1 VSVPVSDRFSAA
13 RAIADAVLYE
23 GYVLYP
29 YRASSAKNQLR
40 WQFGVLTPRSFS
52 DADGSERWA
61 VRTECLIDPDSTPM
75 LAIRVRCLQVQDR
88 CLEVA
93 VAAATAGA
101 DGAFVPVHRLEV
113 GGQVYLEWEEAVDRI
128 VDLPPVPVA
137 ALRATGHETDFRFAA
152 GSDSELI
159 RDRDGILAGR
169 IVRRRDQ
176 IDGRIRLR
184 TEEPDEGGPLIKVMV
199 TVENTTEWAGTSPRR
214 HVVMTRSLV
223 AVHTMLAVDGGRF
236 VSLLDPPERWRRAV
250 GGCRND
256 GTFPVLIGSDDVVLS
271 SPIILYDHP
280 AVAAESP
287 GDLYDATEIDEI
299 LALRVLT
306 LTTDEKA
313 EARATD
319 PRAAAIID
327 RCDAMPPE
335 TWEQLHGAVRP
346 FPPAVGPGC
355 TEAAISDPPPDAGS
369 GLAPPAGPDPQP
381 NREAGPESNG
391 DAGPAPDGA
400 DVEPIHWW
408 DPEADASVDPWSHA
422 VTVDEVEV
430 SKGSPVRLWPS
441 RRSDAQ
447 DLFLRGLTATV
458 AGVFQDVDGS
468 EQIAVTID
476 DDPVSTELV
485 WQGRYLFFYPDEVE
499 PLPHRKGP

>member
-1 VSVPVSDRFSAA
+1 MSIPVSDLFSAA

-52 DADGSERWA
+52 EADGSERWA
-61 VRTECLIDPDSTPM
+61 MRTECLIDPGSTPA

-88 CLEVA
+88 SVEVA

-101 DGAFVPVHRLEV
+101 EGAFVPVPRLEV
-113 GGQVYLEWEEAVDRI
+113 GGQVYLQWEEAVDRI

-137 ALRATGHETDFRFAA
+137 ALGAAGHDTDFQFAG

-159 RDRDGILAGR
+159 RDSDGILAGR
-169 IVRRRDQ
+169 LVRRRDQ
-176 IDGRIRLR
+176 VDGRIRLR
-184 TEEPDEGGPLIKVMV
+184 TEELDDDGPLIKVMV
-199 TVENTTEWAGTSPRR
+199 SVENTTEWAGPSQRR
-214 HVVMTRSLV
+214 DALMTRSLV
-223 AVHTMLAVDGGRF
+223 AVHTMLAVEGARF

-250 GGCRND
+250 AGCRNE
-256 GTFPVLIGSDDVVLS
+256 GAFPVLIGSDDVMLS

-280 AVAAESP
+280 SVAAESP

-306 LTTDEKA
+306 LTTEEKS

-335 TWEQLHGAVRP
+335 MWDRLHGAVRSVH
-346 FPPAVGPGC
+346 PALGPGC
-355 TEAAISDPPPDAGS
+355 TEAAISALPPDVGS
-369 GLAPPAGPDPQP
+369 GLAPPAGPDPES
-381 NREAGPESNG
+381 NHGAEPESNG
-391 DAGPAPDGA
+391 DTGPDPA
-400 DVEPIHWW
+400 DVEPIQWW
-408 DPEADASVDPWSHA
+408 DPEADASVDPWSYA
-422 VTVDEVEV
+422 VTVDEVKV
-430 SKGSPVRLWPS
+430 SKGTPVRLWPS

-485 WQGRYLFFYPDEVE
+485 WQGRYLFFYPEEVE
-499 PLPHRKGP
+499 PLVHLEGS